1 MSSWLQK
8 APFGD
13 SILARFRTSLPV
25 KDEVDIDVCVESFHS
40 HWEQAWTKMQAHQDG
55 TVAVTMDEVNT
66 VLNHTDQLR
75 VLVCWELEQQQGSLP
90 GRLADLFL
98 SNRVPE
104 RLLSWSSCCGQ
115 FEPLLQSE
123 LLRVFEQL
131 LRAGGGSL
139 LEQRALLRPLTALL
153 VRCRSAPA
161 AEQHR
166 RLVLVLA
173 QLCAALQAR
182 PALLDLFLGVEPD
195 GSVSSCV
202 VFSLLVEFV
211 HSAGVVGATAREALL
226 RCTRLSADSRPL
238 AEFIVH
244 HSDFCEV
251 LATGLSGLYS
261 ALPRTPPAE
270 DEDLPEVD
278 AFVCSLQFCNAVL
291 QTCHPMV
298 SAVLLE
304 LVYQGFL
311 VSVMGPALHQSSSEA
326 VVTATTYLELCIRSV
341 DHPGLVRALVRLLL
355 RHRHDGVAVIDTL
368 VQRIAATSRLAVATL
383 SLLHTLLNLN
393 CEDVLLELV
402 LRHLLP
408 CSHLM
413 ASQRSRV
420 TETDLY
426 GAGARRLL
434 SLIPACC
441 QPAAAADPRAAAA
454 AWLQCVREARL
465 ALTACKLATSRWTYA
480 YDGSD
485 PSPAEAERMTR
496 RRPSSVGSL
505 SLLGME
511 ERGEA
516 DGETGGEEAATAAAG
531 TRLSAVVGGGPGGSP
546 VVHSW
551 RLGRLQETGTAA
563 GERAGSPQSDTAADE
578 SSPDARHG
586 EQTSNDDGKGVSS
599 NPDSLQSNP
608 DGLGSDGGSEAGSSD
623 ASVKSQVWATPP
635 RPRPPR
641 RLAAYAAGPD
651 PYPELD
657 LSEGDVWATPRT
669 SLGASRV
676 GPADDTPRQLGV
688 LAILPD
694 EESSG
699 TESSRG
705 GGGEPVSLSG
715 AEVIGE
721 EVRRDSGAVAGSID
735 SAEEAV
741 VALGEDGGL
750 AGTDPSLVEDHIP
763 AASGPVEG
771 SQGQSAPDVNSSLQS
786 GIEESDADDGSH
798 VVSLS
803 DLISTHCPSDSED
816 DGDRPAPVNA
826 QDATSSENATTAADR
841 SAQERSLKPAKDTK
855 ETVSPCRDL
864 STFVERHGGTVRA
877 PPPPPG
883 SAPVSGSGSVPQ
895 PPLLSER
902 SAGADTTTAVPT
914 IGPFL
919 LALLERLDRATT
931 NSLQLNLL
939 LMSVISR
946 LAHYPQPLL
955 RSLLLNPTLV
965 CQPSVRSLIQTLG
978 SLKHRID
985 LATRSVQDAPGL
997 VRWARSRLEARPAA
1011 AGVAAPASPGLVQSP
1026 AGPGSLPSPVQGLT
1040 SGPASLPA
1048 QLGGAQTAAAASE
1061 GDSGGF
1067 SLTGLAGRLRR
1078 ALPAVSLTMENSD
1091 QPRRRPADIIS
1102 RTSVGPDRPEWDA
1115 SERRVALTAV
1125 LLEQWLAE
1133 LAAVALEHSV
1143 ATDRLVFAF

>member
-75 VLVCWELEQQQGSLP
+75 ALVCWELEQQQGSLP

-104 RLLSWSSCCGQ
+104 RLLAWSSCCGQ

-278 AFVCSLQFCNAVL
+278 AFVCSLQFCNSVL

-368 VQRIAATSRLAVATL
+368 VQRIAATQRLAVATL

-434 SLIPACC
+434 SLVPACC

-465 ALTACKLATSRWTYA
+465 ALTACRLATS
-480 YDGSD
+480 
-485 PSPAEAERMTR
+485 
-496 RRPSSVGSL
+496 
-505 SLLGME
+505 
-511 ERGEA
+511 
-516 DGETGGEEAATAAAG
+516 
-531 TRLSAVVGGGPGGSP
+531 
-546 VVHSW
+546 
-551 RLGRLQETGTAA
+551 
-563 GERAGSPQSDTAADE
+563 
-578 SSPDARHG
+578 
-586 EQTSNDDGKGVSS
+586 
-599 NPDSLQSNP
+599 
-608 DGLGSDGGSEAGSSD
+608 
-623 ASVKSQVWATPP
+623 
-635 RPRPPR
+635 
-641 RLAAYAAGPD
+641 
-651 PYPELD
+651 
-657 LSEGDVWATPRT
+657 
-669 SLGASRV
+669 
-676 GPADDTPRQLGV
+676 
-688 LAILPD
+688 
-694 EESSG
+694 
-699 TESSRG
+699 
-705 GGGEPVSLSG
+705 
-715 AEVIGE
+715 
-721 EVRRDSGAVAGSID
+721 
-735 SAEEAV
+735 
-741 VALGEDGGL
+741 
-750 AGTDPSLVEDHIP
+750 
-763 AASGPVEG
+763 
-771 SQGQSAPDVNSSLQS
+771 
-786 GIEESDADDGSH
+786 
-798 VVSLS
+798 
-803 DLISTHCPSDSED
+803 
-816 DGDRPAPVNA
+816 
-826 QDATSSENATTAADR
+826 
-841 SAQERSLKPAKDTK
+841 
-855 ETVSPCRDL
+855 
-864 STFVERHGGTVRA
+864 
-877 PPPPPG
+877 
-883 SAPVSGSGSVPQ
+883 
-895 PPLLSER
+895 
-902 SAGADTTTAVPT
+902 
-914 IGPFL
+914 PFL

-997 VRWARSRLEARPAA
+997 VR
-1011 AGVAAPASPGLVQSP
+1011 
-1026 AGPGSLPSPVQGLT
+1026 PVQGLT

-1048 QLGGAQTAAAASE
+1048 QLGGAQTAAAASSE
-1061 GDSGGF
+1061 GEF
-1067 SLTGLAGRLRR
+1067 
-1078 ALPAVSLTMENSD
+1078 
-1091 QPRRRPADIIS
+1091 